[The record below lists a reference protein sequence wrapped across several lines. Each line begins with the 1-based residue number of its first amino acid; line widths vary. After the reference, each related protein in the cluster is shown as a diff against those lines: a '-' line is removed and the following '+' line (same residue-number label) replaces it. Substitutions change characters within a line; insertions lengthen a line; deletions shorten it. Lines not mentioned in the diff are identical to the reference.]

1 MTEVRRWRSETTR
14 KVRCVNTDD
23 AAYLPTYLPIYLPT
37 YLPSFY
43 TGKTP
48 LHLAAQ
54 YGRRDTVVALLDR
67 HAKVNRR
74 SSVDKLTAAML
85 ASKEGHKS
93 TVSLLIARGM
103 HDDDDDSDDD
113 DDVDVDDD
121 GDDDDSFSSSKHYS
135 M

>member
-1 MTEVRRWRSETTR
+1 MMLP
-14 KVRCVNTDD
+14 
-23 AAYLPTYLPIYLPT
+23 AYLPTYLLIYLPNYLPT
-37 YLPSFY
+37 YY

-103 HDDDDDSDDD
+103 HDDSDDD
-113 DDVDVDDD
+113 DDDDD
-121 GDDDDSFSSSKHYS
+121 DDVDDDDSFSSSTVLCDYITWLTIVS
-135 M
+135 RS

>member
-1 MTEVRRWRSETTR
+1 V
-14 KVRCVNTDD
+14 
-23 AAYLPTYLPIYLPT
+23 A
-37 YLPSFY
+37 
-43 TGKTP
+43 
-48 LHLAAQ
+48 
-54 YGRRDTVVALLDR
+54 ALLDR

-93 TVSLLIARGM
+93 TVSLLIARGK
-103 HDDDDDSDDD
+103 HDDSDDDSDDGD
-113 DDVDVDDD
+113 NDADVVDDDD